1 MSSRKIHVIEKASDF
16 GNTVA
21 QIRIEDILDIY
32 ALNKFIVMKIQ
43 TTVWLVQFLGI
54 HWKYMQDRDTKQ

>member
-54 HWKYMQDRDTKQ
+54 HLKYMQDRGTKQ